1 MTELY
6 ANTGTW
12 VEIHSIVLSA
22 GERAPQVPQ
31 DTQNVPL
38 EMRAKGFLLH
48 AAQVGEHVEIET
60 CAGRRVE
67 GTLVIVNP
75 AYTHTFGAPVAEL
88 TTIGSEVR
96 AILRERDL
104 FK

>member
-6 ANTGTW
+6 AKKGTW
-12 VEIHSIVLSA
+12 VEIHSIVLPA
-22 GERAPQVPQ
+22 GERASQVPH
-31 DTQNVPL
+31 DTQNLPL

-48 AAQVGEHVEIET
+48 AAQVGDHVEIET
-60 CAGRRVE
+60 CAGRRVS

-75 AYTHTFGAPVAEL
+75 AYTHTFGPPVAEL
-88 TTIGSEVR
+88 NTIGGEVR
-96 AILRERDL
+96 GILRERGL